1 MNKDIQK
8 IESRL
13 KDVVAKNEDSIIG
26 FEKAADNAKELGVKG
41 YFTKKVKERKRFIR
55 QLRNAT
61 PALELGNAE
70 IEGSKKGSI
79 HRSWMD
85 VKALFSGDNDASMLK
100 EAIRGDKAAIDE
112 YGEVIAHT
120 MVPHRVK
127 EILREQ
133 KDMIQK
139 DLETS
144 EALENFR

>member
-1 MNKDIQK
+1 MNKDIQE

-13 KDVVAKNEDSIIG
+13 KDVVKKNEDSIIG
-26 FEKAADNAKELGVKG
+26 FEKAVDNAKQMGTKS
-41 YFTKKVKERKRFIR
+41 YFSKRVEERKRFIK

-61 PALELGNAE
+61 PALELGNTK
-70 IEGSKKGSI
+70 IEGSKKGVV

-85 VKALFSGDNDASMLK
+85 VKALFSEDNDEAMLK
-100 EAIRGDKAAIDE
+100 EAVRGDKAAIEE
-112 YGEVIAHT
+112 YDEVIAHT

-133 KDMIQK
+133 KEMIEN

-144 EALENFR
+144 EILASFK

>member
-8 IESRL
+8 VESRL
-13 KDVVAKNEDSIIG
+13 KDIIEKNEDSIIG
-26 FEKAADNAKELGVKG
+26 FEKAVDNAKELGTKS
-41 YFTKKVKERKRFIR
+41 YFTKKVKERKRFIK

-61 PALELGNAE
+61 PALELGNTE
-70 IEGSKKGSI
+70 IEGSKKGAI

-85 VKALFSGDNDASMLK
+85 VKALFSGDNDGSMLK

-112 YGEVIAHT
+112 YSEVIAHT

-133 KDMIQK
+133 KDMIQNA
-139 DLETS
+139 LETS
-144 EALENFR
+144 EALESLS